1 MTNQVA
7 TYPTDEQLT
16 RWKNRADERG
26 MSLSQWVLHMVEAGQ
41 KKFEIEVT
49 PDETRS
55 ELREQRNQLRRE
67 RDRARKRA
75 TELERQLFNDERQEI
90 IDFVQ
95 QNPGVDQAAVHQQ
108 IIETASD
115 RVPDQLD
122 SLEGRKL
129 VKRDGAYYPMEDA

>member
-26 MSLSQWVLHMVEAGQ
+26 MSLSQWVSHMVEAGQ

-49 PDETRS
+49 PDETSS

-75 TELERQLFNDERQEI
+75 TELEQQLFNDERQEI

-95 QNPGVDQAAVHQQ
+95 ENPGVDQAAVHQR

-122 SLEGRKL
+122 SLEGRTL
-129 VKRDGAYYPMEDA
+129 VKRDGVYYPMEDA